1 MSFAKIIVVACA
13 LVAALGLAPAPASA
27 RGAPAPYS
35 DWNPDYPGFPSNV
48 ERSERGDCLDGS
60 DECIERTIG
69 EMWRRFHRM
78 IPTCDHNAIFSLTYL
93 RVTEDVREAI
103 DTGFYPDL
111 GWINGQDASFAR
123 IYFLNYA
130 NWRAG
135 RLDLVPESWRMT
147 FGASERKEVEG
158 IGNLLLSMNA
168 HINRDFPFV
177 VYHAGVT
184 DTDGSS
190 KKPEHDAYNARL
202 RALYKPMLAELAER
216 FDETIDDYDVP
227 GLVADDEAFF
237 QLLVQWRETTWQNA
251 VRLAE
256 AENDAERRQV
266 ARSIEA
272 YANAQAQLIYAGSV
286 YGPGEDA
293 STREARCAANGGQ
306 RESWKRGAEVA
317 EPTGGNLAGADR
329 VRALIRCPD
338 GVGPCR
344 GTLKVRQPRTM
355 KLLGRAPFNIAAGKT
370 GAIKVGVGQWDSLQR
385 ERDRGFWVATRS
397 KLSPAYSVTDRVKA
411 RLQAR

>member
-1 MSFAKIIVVACA
+1 
-13 LVAALGLAPAPASA
+13 
-27 RGAPAPYS
+27 
-35 DWNPDYPGFPSNV
+35 
-48 ERSERGDCLDGS
+48 
-60 DECIERTIG
+60 
-69 EMWRRFHRM
+69 
-78 IPTCDHNAIFSLTYL
+78 
-93 RVTEDVREAI
+93 
-103 DTGFYPDL
+103 
-111 GWINGQDASFAR
+111 
-123 IYFLNYA
+123 
-130 NWRAG
+130 
-135 RLDLVPESWRMT
+135 SWRMA

-184 DTDGSS
+184 ATDGSS
-190 KKPEHDAYNARL
+190 TEPEHDTYTTRL

-317 EPTGGNLAGADR
+317 EPSGGNLAGLDR
-329 VRALIRCPD
+329 VRALIDCPE

-344 GTLKVRQPRTM
+344 GTVKIRQPRTM
-355 KLLGRAPFNIAAGKT
+355 KLLGKAPYTVEPGELGKV
-370 GAIKVGVGQWDSLQR
+370 KLEVRRWDSLHR
-385 ERDRGFWVATRS
+385 KRRRGFWVATRS
-397 KLSPAYSVTDRVKA
+397 KLSPAYSLTDRVKA
-411 RLQAR
+411 ELSDR